1 MLKEKKTE
9 KAAKDEIAVCETY
22 LKLLEQDSKINAELK
37 VALKALEKNVIAK
50 YPTLTETEIK
60 TLVTDHKW
68 MYTIANA
75 ITTEMERV
83 SQALTQ
89 RIKELADRYENPM
102 PQLKN
107 EVETLEEKVNAHLAK
122 MGLVW

>member
-1 MLKEKKTE
+1 M
-9 KAAKDEIAVCETY
+9 
-22 LKLLEQDSKINAELK
+22 EQDTKINAELK
-37 VALKALEKNVIAK
+37 VALKALENKVVAK

-68 MYTIANA
+68 MHTIATA

-89 RIKELADRYENPM
+89 RIKELAERYDNPM